1 MANISDLLLKNKT
14 HAKIFNHAANVG
26 KKLNT
31 PIYIVGGYVR
41 DLILGK
47 ELKDI
52 DLMVEKNSDI
62 FAKNLAKKLSINK
75 VVKLFTN
82 WCTNSLSFS
91 DWYPYGFSIQKHF
104 GYHL

>member
-14 HAKIFNHAANVG
+14 HAKIFNHAANIG

-62 FAKNLAKKLSINK
+62 FAENLAKKLSINK
-75 VVKLFTN
+75 VVKFEKFHTYRIPYDKVE
-82 WCTNSLSFS
+82 TRITIYKKSF
-91 DWYPYGFSIQKHF
+91 FI
-104 GYHL
+104 